1 MIDLY
6 EYFTSHEY
14 LPKRLHEAL
23 QNFSNE
29 YEYLVLEDEEVLCD
43 KQEDIRCL
51 NDLLPQN
58 TLFYKYFLYALL
70 DENHLKRKPKS
81 IGWEEKLYIKSF
93 IKKVGQFTNTIHELE
108 NAVLSYKSKLKVK
121 PEIRYITEKDTILR
135 EEIKTL
141 KDDNRKMA
149 DFILSN
155 FTPEQIKELNDKNRR
170 LKINEKIH
178 KGMDVK

>member
-51 NDLLPQN
+51 NELLPQN

-70 DENHLKRKPKS
+70 DENHLKRKPKNVLFCFR
-81 IGWEEKLYIKSF
+81 ECLYTAPKLRAAI
-93 IKKVGQFTNTIHELE
+93 
-108 NAVLSYKSKLKVK
+108 KLK
-121 PEIRYITEKDTILR
+121 
-135 EEIKTL
+135 
-141 KDDNRKMA
+141 
-149 DFILSN
+149 
-155 FTPEQIKELNDKNRR
+155 
-170 LKINEKIH
+170 
-178 KGMDVK
+178 